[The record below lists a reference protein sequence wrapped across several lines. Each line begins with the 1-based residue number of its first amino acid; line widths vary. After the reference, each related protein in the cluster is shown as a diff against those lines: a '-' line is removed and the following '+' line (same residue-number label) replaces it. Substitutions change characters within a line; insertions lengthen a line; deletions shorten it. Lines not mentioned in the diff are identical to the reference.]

1 MTHLVIGS
9 RRQRGAQIIEYS
21 LIIAL
26 ISLALAASLGDAI
39 SGVPGDICGLSDRVS
54 RLMGGQGVVCS

>member
-1 MTHLVIGS
+1 MTHLVLCS

-21 LIIAL
+21 LIITL
-26 ISLALAASLGDAI
+26 ISLALAAALGGAI
-39 SGVPGDICGLSDRVS
+39 RGVPGDICALSDRVS